1 MKKENIFRRIALALS
16 FALALTLLTPA
27 VAPTTVSAATRKVT
41 GNTNYKK
48 APAVK
53 VGTTKVTC
61 KKQDTYVKFTA
72 PKAATYQI
80 SIYNITTLNKP
91 SSYTDYNLANFYIR
105 QKNSSGSYLSSMKVK
120 TQGGKTDW
128 LRMATPTSYERFYK
142 GTKVKVST
150 YLQKRTVTLK
160 LKKGQVIYVNNNYF
174 TGGKSTYYLQIKK
187 K

>member
-61 KKQDTYVKFTA
+61 KKQNTYVKFTA

-80 SIYNITTLNKP
+80 SIYNITSLNKP
-91 SSYTDYNLANFYIR
+91 SSYQDYGHANFYIR
-105 QKNSSGSYLSSMKVK
+105 QKSSSSSTPSRMKVK

-128 LRMATPTSYERFYK
+128 LRMASPACYDSFYK
-142 GTKVKVST
+142 GSKVTVDSSLK
-150 YLQKRTVTLK
+150 KRTVTLK
-160 LKKGQVIYVNNNYF
+160 MKKGQVIYVNNGHY
-174 TGGKSTYYLQIKK
+174 TAGKSTYYLQIKK